1 LPFNLITGG
10 FFMIYQVQL
19 LKGLLHPN
27 NFLYQLEKAEEV
39 RNYRI
44 RIFLLFLSSLIIFA
58 ISSYL
63 GIGTEIISRELTSV
77 SASEFEARKLLFL
90 LGQILW
96 SLIYTAIMLFIPA
109 AFFWALTDIPFIK
122 VLVIQMFA
130 VAILLFEKALLIPF
144 YWKIGLDKS
153 SSPFSLGPIA
163 QYLTDSTI
171 LIYFLSQISIFSLLV
186 LYFQYKGLKYLTDRS
201 RGQIISFVLSINVLF
216 WLISSFISFIKFE
229 KLL

>member
-1 LPFNLITGG
+1 
-10 FFMIYQVQL
+10 MIYQVQL

-44 RIFLLFLSSLIIFA
+44 RIFFLFVISLFIFT

-77 SASEFEARKLLFL
+77 SPSEFEARKLLFL

-96 SLIYTAIMLFIPA
+96 GLIYPAIMLFIPA

-130 VAILLFEKALLIPF
+130 LAILLFEKALLIPF
-144 YWKIGLDKS
+144 NWKIGLDES

-171 LIYFLSQISIFSLLV
+171 LIYFLGQVSVFSLLV
-186 LYFQYKGLKYLTDRS
+186 LYIQYKGLKYLTDKS
-201 RGQIISFVLSINVLF
+201 RGQIISYVLLINVLF
-216 WLISSFISFIKFE
+216 WLVSSFLSFIKFE

>member
-1 LPFNLITGG
+1 MSFNLNTGG

-27 NFLYQLEKAEEV
+27 DFLYQLEKAEEI

-44 RIFLLFLSSLIIFA
+44 RIFLLFTASLIIFT

-63 GIGTEIISRELTSV
+63 GIGTEIISRELTST
-77 SASEFEARKLLFL
+77 AAGEFETRKLLFL
-90 LGQILW
+90 FGQILW
-96 SLIYTAIMLFIPA
+96 GLIYPAIMLFIPA
-109 AFFWALTDIPFIK
+109 AFFWALSDIPFIK

-130 VAILLFEKALLIPF
+130 VSILLLEKAFLIPIN
-144 YWKIGLDKS
+144 WKIGLDKS

-163 QYLTDSTI
+163 QYLTDSTL
-171 LIYFLSQISIFSLLV
+171 LIYFLGQLSVFSLLV
-186 LYFQYKGLKYLTDRS
+186 LYIQYKGLKYLTDKT
-201 RGQIISFVLSINVLF
+201 RGQIFSYVLLINMLF
-216 WLISSFISFIKFE
+216 WLVSSFLSFIKFE